1 MLEKFDMILGLKINE
16 ETTKTEEKIPQKI
29 LELIEKRKEARE
41 NKDWNESDR
50 LRDEIQAKGYQIK
63 DISKDEV
70 EIIVNYNKK

>member
-1 MLEKFDMILGLKINE
+1 MILGLKINE
-16 ETTKTEEKIPQKI
+16 ETTKIEEKIPQEI
-29 LELIEKRKEARE
+29 LELVEKRKEARK